1 MAYRADMNDQNDPE
15 DDVEDEVALDA
26 TEETESFFSSIMFP
40 LCVLAGLSILGILVG
55 IAMM

>member
-1 MAYRADMNDQNDPE
+1 MNDQNDPE